1 MPTPAAPSCL
11 RLVPRLAFGWLLAG
25 LLLVSLA
32 AGCAQKKPPTP
43 VRLAPET
50 SAESPE
56 SVIMRATPAIAAG
69 QATPAIYQERGEA
82 YYRLGQYELAQKDF
96 EQARSAGGGA
106 QTAYDLGAAAYMNQD
121 YQKAVNYFSDA
132 IAKDATMAKAY
143 NNRGV
148 ASFALGQYDKAGADF
163 SAAAGLGGQSAAA
176 SLFNRALAYQAQ
188 NEFDRAL
195 ADYDRVIGLDPSQ
208 TAARNNKAD
217 IFITLRRYDEALVE
231 LDAAIRLNSGDP
243 DLYYNRAL
251 VREKLG
257 NYPQAMEDYDRAAK
271 LRSNFG
277 QAYRNRGVLRL
288 RLQMAREG
296 CADLSLACQFGYCG
310 HLEKAKNFGLC
321 Q

>member
-1 MPTPAAPSCL
+1 LAGIL
-11 RLVPRLAFGWLLAG
+11 LAF
-25 LLLVSLA
+25 LA
-32 AGCAQKKPPTP
+32 AGCAEKRPPTP
-43 VRLAPET
+43 VRLSPEHP
-50 SAESPE
+50 AQSPE

-69 QATPAIYQERGEA
+69 QAGANVYQERGEA

-96 EQARSAGGGA
+96 EHARAAGGGA
-106 QTAYDLGAAAYMNQD
+106 QAAYDLGAAAYMNQD

-148 ASFALGQYDKAGADF
+148 AALALGQYDKAGADF
-163 SAAAGLGGQSAAA
+163 SAAAGLGGQAAAA

-195 ADYDRVIGLDPSQ
+195 ADYDRVISLDPSQ

-217 IFITLRRYDEALVE
+217 IFIALRRYDAAAAE
-231 LDAAIRLNSGDP
+231 LDAAIGLNPGDP
-243 DLYYNRAL
+243 DLFYNRAL

-288 RLQMAREG
+288 RLQMTREG
-296 CADLSLACQFGYCG
+296 CGDLSLACQFGYCG